1 MRDAMFAYEPFI
13 RLGAFGGVFT
23 VMVIWELVGPRCK
36 QAIGRGMRWPSNLG
50 VVMVDTLL
58 VRLVIPARGRVH
70 GEIVDVAGQTEARF
84 VGWRNLV
91 DALRRVA
98 RRDATAD
105 DQEE

>member
-1 MRDAMFAYEPFI
+1 MALPWSDTVTPPADAE
-13 RLGAFGGVFT
+13 
-23 VMVIWELVGPRCK
+23 
-36 QAIGRGMRWPSNLG
+36 NLSDTRY
-50 VVMVDTLL
+50 VTLL

-84 VGWRNLV
+84 IGWRSLV

-105 DQEE
+105 DPDE